1 MRSGIYTAIAV
12 ILFVAIWI
20 FFFILDKVRICL

>member
-1 MRSGIYTAIAV
+1 MRTGIYTAVAV
-12 ILFVAIWI
+12 IIFLAVWA